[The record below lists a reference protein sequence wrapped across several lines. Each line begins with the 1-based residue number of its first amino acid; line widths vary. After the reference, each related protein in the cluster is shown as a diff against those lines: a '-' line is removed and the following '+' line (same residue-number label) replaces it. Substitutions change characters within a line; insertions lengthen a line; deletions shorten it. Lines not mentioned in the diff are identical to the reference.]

1 MSTAEHLAA
10 IDLLR
15 SREFPAEHGRSHSGV
30 GGPGYHIAELM
41 TSGDFWEDDG
51 TQWEATS
58 DQYDAERDGLTV
70 LLAERWGEPQ
80 IFSLHSLFERK
91 MDEEDRLA
99 DDGEGDGEGEDSA
112 DDAGE
117 EIPEPWDSLSSS
129 VPDLHLWRVDGL
141 WIALGVSQ
149 WDKELPFQ
157 LLAVVTEI
165 DPP

>member
-15 SREFPAEHGRSHSGV
+15 SREFPAEHGRSPCGV
-30 GGPGYHIAELM
+30 GGPGYHIAELL

-51 TQWEATS
+51 TEWETTS
-58 DQYDAERDGLTV
+58 DQYDAERDALTV
-70 LLAERWGEPQ
+70 LLAERWGAPQ
-80 IFSLHSLFERK
+80 IFSLASLFERAQ
-91 MDEEDRLA
+91 A
-99 DDGEGDGEGEDSA
+99 DGFDDVGETGAGETGEGEA
-112 DDAGE
+112 GAGE
-117 EIPEPWDSLSSS
+117 DIPEPWGSLSCS
-129 VPDLHLWRVDGL
+129 VPDLHLWRVDGR

>member
-15 SREFPAEHGRSHSGV
+15 SREFPAERGRSPSGV
-30 GGPGYHIAELM
+30 GGPGYHIAELL

-51 TQWEATS
+51 TQWEATA
-58 DQYDAERDGLTV
+58 DQYEAERDGLTV
-70 LLAERWGEPQ
+70 LLTERWGAPQ
-80 IFSLHSLFERK
+80 IFSLASLFERAQGASY
-91 MDEEDRLA
+91 DE
-99 DDGEGDGEGEDSA
+99 EGEDL
-112 DDAGE
+112 
-117 EIPEPWDSLSSS
+117 PQPWDTLACS
-129 VPDLHLWRVDGL
+129 VPDLHLWRADGR

-149 WDKELPFQ
+149 WDRELPFQ